1 MLDNF
6 MKSLNHVVQY
16 IIFFCILTI
25 LTLFNQTVYA
35 ESEDIVAYNYAAAR
49 APGVQSCT
57 YGYDLLSGD
66 ISYNKTQI
74 TGALPYNLSY
84 RAPLRR
90 NFSAAQTFFQP
101 ETSRVGW
108 TDNYQSHV
116 IVQNITEQEKQYKL
130 KASPAT
136 DPNARFAE
144 SYDPVITEDT
154 IKAIIVRLPGEV
166 ADTVFLEKDGAFRR
180 LFSADPV
187 ALLNRAYIYSLWD
200 GAEADGLGE
209 YQLSRSGSN
218 LIISKNGVQY
228 TVTGTSYR
236 TVSSQTSPKKINYS
250 YLTTDYLLWGAT
262 KDTWTISNRPYYAVS
277 NTTPHIETSVTVS
290 TDLYRVAKIDD
301 KQGNVTNLQY
311 DSKMNL
317 IQVSDRYNNKLVFER
332 TFHDVTLGTS
342 QTVDESRLVTKV
354 TYTAAQGGTQVATF
368 NYKTYANKVPSTGA
382 NTYVFALI
390 SSDSTV
396 AGAYSYTNEMTEIG
410 AIKLYVA
417 QRGAA
422 PDSSYYFPVLTE
434 VKNSA
439 GQGIVKWFITQNYYV
454 VGSGPNAYLSAA
466 RTTLRTNVPAPLAG
480 VSRYSLTTYDDNFK
494 TITTS
499 VALSNLKNATNTIK
513 SSYSGMDVTGYP
525 CLTVDGK
532 PAFKM
537 TFDVRNRLKNVLY
550 PSNEEVIY
558 TYDDLNRVTEVREV
572 RGGDDRTTKYTYGS
586 LNNNTVNLLSIPTS
600 IVAPN
605 LTITNVINP
614 RGQIVTQTQT
624 SSQTGSTSK
633 VTTYGYDETTTSK
646 HFGRLLSVDGPR
658 SGTADKIIYAYD
670 TYGNLASQT
679 QTVNGAARITQYLGY
694 NIFGSPERIVNPSGL
709 VSQFIYNT
717 DGTLKSQ
724 TTGVG
729 GTTGTITG
737 QATSYTYNTI
747 KQRISETNPDGE
759 VTNFTY
765 DQIGYLIE
773 TTLPNGNR
781 IQNTYHPTGTL
792 ASEKSLTSA
801 GAVAAERYQFIDD
814 NGRVGKT
821 QQGSDA
827 ARQYI
832 TFLYDSTGNL
842 IQSTSAEGITEKWTY
857 DAFNRVTSHTDSAGN
872 VDTKEYDVNDNIVL
886 SKDALNAGSNPFS
899 YRNGNVLTQ
908 EVSTD
913 YGTKTYTY
921 NEADQLIQ
929 RLHGPR
935 KCNYNT
941 LDELGRYKAFVCAA
955 NSGTTANEYQV
966 NDNYSYDQSRYGRLD
981 KVTTGVT
988 GYDVDTLY
996 TYDTYDRVTQKG
1008 TTNQLFNRYANTPG
1022 NTLNVNYGYSTGG
1035 KLTSMTLPSGR
1046 SLTYSYSSTTG
1057 MLTGINLN
1065 GSALVRSLSYDGAN
1079 RVTGWQW
1086 GASGNAGYTQSYNND
1101 GSIAALTNKDNASA
1115 VNYSL
1120 TYAYDK
1126 DGRITLVTRHNGT
1139 KDAYTYDAV
1148 NRLLSESRTT
1158 DTAAT
1163 YSISYTYDTNGNRLT
1178 LNATGQHM
1186 QPAASAAYTYA
1197 ANTNKLAS
1205 FTKGGVA
1212 QTFSHT
1218 ANSELS
1224 YGTYLPTYDYSG
1236 RRKVDRASTDYYF
1249 MNYNHK
1255 NERSFRDKVVNG
1267 AVSTMTQYIYDEQSH
1282 LIGEYDK
1289 TGALVE
1295 YVWMGDKPVAAIYG
1309 SGAATKIYY
1318 IVTDHL
1324 NTPRRLVDGVT
1335 HAVVWSWDSTAFGVG
1350 NPTGSITFN
1359 LRFPGQYYDV
1369 GTNQFYNH
1377 NRFYNPELGRYMEP
1391 DPIGLEAGL
1400 NPYAYAGSNPVMN
1413 VDSSGLSFQG
1423 PTSFMP
1429 LNNYQL
1435 SNVHVGYDLFSL
1447 NLSIDYSINKSI
1459 GYQSNNHNLWVAD
1472 ESRSRG
1478 QVNLSDYTFDVNPL
1492 GKAFSLVGV
1501 GRGGGAA
1508 PKASTNYYRD
1518 VREGTGALGRS
1529 GSELK
1534 NASYQKVR
1542 NESTTINGREYSGH
1556 ALDQIQNR
1564 GVMPSVVENT
1574 IQTGNRYPTRSGTT
1588 GYYDPV
1594 NNVRVIVDSKTG
1606 RVVTT
1611 IRGKP

>member
-1 MLDNF
+1 

-16 IIFFCILTI
+16 IIFFCSLTI
-25 LTLFNQTVYA
+25 LSLFNQTVHA
-35 ESEDIVAYNYAAAR
+35 ETEDIVAYNYAAAR
-49 APGVQSCT
+49 APGIQSCT

-74 TGALPYNLSY
+74 TGALPYNLNY

-108 TDNYQSHV
+108 TDNYHSHV

-130 KASPAT
+130 KDSPTA
-136 DPNARFAE
+136 DPNTRFAE
-144 SYDPVITEDT
+144 SYDPVITVNA

-228 TVTGTSYR
+228 TITGTSYR
-236 TVSSQTSPKKINYS
+236 TVSSQTSLKKINYS

-290 TDLYRVAKIDD
+290 MDLYRVAKIDD

-317 IQVSDRYNNKLVFER
+317 TQVSDRYNNKLVFER
-332 TFHDVTLGTS
+332 AFHDVTLGAS
-342 QTVDESRLVTKV
+342 QTVDESRLITKV

-368 NYKTYANKVPSTGA
+368 NYKAYANKAPSTGTD
-382 NTYVFALI
+382 TYVFALI

-417 QRGAA
+417 QRGAT

-434 VKNSA
+434 VKNAA
-439 GQGIVKWFITQNYYV
+439 GQGIIKWLITQNYYV
-454 VGSGPNAYLSAA
+454 IGSGPNAYLSVAK
-466 RTTLRTNVPAPLAG
+466 TTLRTYVPATLAG
-480 VSRYSLTTYDDNFK
+480 GSRQSLTSYDDNFK
-494 TITTS
+494 TISTKVS
-499 VALSNLKNATNTIK
+499 LSNLRNGTATIK
-513 SSYSGMDVTGYP
+513 SSYNEMEVTGYP

-532 PAFKM
+532 PADKL
-537 TFDVRNRLKNVLY
+537 TFDERSRLTYVSY
-550 PSNEEVIY
+550 PNSGVNY
-558 TYDDLNRVTEVREV
+558 TYDDLNRVTEVTEY
-572 RGGDDRTTKYTYGS
+572 DRTTKYTYGP

-679 QTVNGAARITQYLGY
+679 QTVNGTARITQYLGY
-694 NIFGSPERIVNPSGL
+694 NTFGSPERIVNPSGL

-724 TTGVG
+724 TVGVG
-729 GTTGTITG
+729 GATGTITG
-737 QATSYTYNTI
+737 PTTSYTYNAI

-759 VTNFTY
+759 ITSFTY
-765 DQIGYLIE
+765 DQIGSLIE
-773 TTLPNGNR
+773 TKLPNGNR
-781 IQNTYHPTGTL
+781 IQNTYHGTGTL

-801 GAVAAERYQFIDD
+801 GAVAAERYQDIDD
-814 NGRVGKT
+814 NGRVSKT

-827 ARQYI
+827 ARQYT
-832 TFLYDSTGNL
+832 TFTYDSTGNL

-908 EVSTD
+908 EVNTD
-913 YGTKTYTY
+913 YGTKAYTY

-996 TYDTYDRVTQKG
+996 TYDAYDRVTQKS
-1008 TTNQLFNRYANTPG
+1008 TTNQLFNRYANTLG
-1022 NTLNVNYGYSTGG
+1022 KTLNVNYGYSTGG

-1046 SLTYSYSSTTG
+1046 SVTYSYSSTTG

-1101 GSIAALTNKDNASA
+1101 GSIASLTNKDNASA

-1120 TYAYDK
+1120 NFGYDK

-1139 KDAYTYDAV
+1139 KDAYTYDV
-1148 NRLLSESRTT
+1148 VDRLLSESRTT
-1158 DTAAT
+1158 GTAAT
-1163 YSISYTYDTNGNRLT
+1163 YSISYTYDKNGNRLT

-1186 QPAASAAYTYA
+1186 QPAASAAYTYTT
-1197 ANTNKLAS
+1197 NTNKLAS

-1224 YGTYLPTYDYSG
+1224 YGTYLPTYDYAG

-1267 AVSTMTQYIYDEQSH
+1267 AVSTMTQYIYDEESH

-1295 YVWMGDKPVAAIYG
+1295 YVWMGGKPVAAIYG

-1391 DPIGLEAGL
+1391 DPIGLEGGL
-1400 NPYAYAGSNPVMN
+1400 NPYAYAGSNSVMN
-1413 VDSSGLSFQG
+1413 VDPSGLSFQG

-1435 SNVHVGYDLFSL
+1435 SNVHVGYDFFSL

-1459 GYQSNNHNLWVAD
+1459 GYQSNDHNLWVAD
-1472 ESRSRG
+1472 GSRSRG

-1501 GRGGGAA
+1501 GRGGGTA
-1508 PKASTNYYRD
+1508 PKASANYYRGA
-1518 VREGTGALGRS
+1518 REGSAVSFIPRQNDF
-1529 GSELK
+1529 K
-1534 NASYQKVR
+1534 
-1542 NESTTINGREYSGH
+1542 I
-1556 ALDQIQNR
+1556 DQR
-1564 GVMPSVVENT
+1564 
-1574 IQTGNRYPTRSGTT
+1574 T
-1588 GYYDPV
+1588 GYVKDTHGLSIFNNPNSVSSKGFVPYRIDPKSISDQL
-1594 NNVRVIVDSKTG
+1594 RI
-1606 RVVTT
+1606 
-1611 IRGKP
+1611 IQRGNDPNHYEITPRPGADLKPEQYIKLCSNIKCL

>member
-1 MLDNF
+1 

-16 IIFFCILTI
+16 IIFFFNLIVLSV
-25 LTLFNQTVYA
+25 FNQTVYA

-49 APGVQSCT
+49 APGIQSCT

-74 TGALPYNLSY
+74 TGALPYNLNY
-84 RAPLRR
+84 KAPLRR

-116 IVQNITEQEKQYKL
+116 VVQNVTKQEKQYKL
-130 KASPAT
+130 KASPT
-136 DPNARFAE
+136 GDPNTRFAE
-144 SYDPVITEDT
+144 SYDPVITENT
-154 IKAIIVRLPGEV
+154 IKSIIVRLPGEV
-166 ADTVFLEKDGAFRR
+166 ADTVFLEKDGTFRR

-187 ALLNRAYIYSLWD
+187 ALLNRTSIEGLWD
-200 GAEADGLGE
+200 IAEKDGLGE

-228 TVTGTSYR
+228 TVTSTSYR
-236 TVSSQTSPKKINYS
+236 TVSPQTSPKEINYS
-250 YLTTDYLLWGAT
+250 YLSTDYNLWGTTNAI
-262 KDTWTISNRPYYAVS
+262 WAISNRPYYAVS
-277 NTTPHIETSVTVS
+277 NTTPYIETSVTVS
-290 TDLYRVAKIDD
+290 MDLYRVAKVDD
-301 KQGNVTNLQY
+301 KQGNLINLQY

-317 IQVSDRYNNKLVFER
+317 TQVSDRYNNKLVFER
-332 TFHDVTLGTS
+332 TFHDVTLGAS

-354 TYTAAQGGTQVATF
+354 TYTAAQGGSQVATF
-368 NYKTYANKVPSTGA
+368 NYKAYTNKVPSTGT

-417 QRGAA
+417 QRGAT

-434 VKNSA
+434 VKNAA
-439 GQGIVKWFITQNYYV
+439 GQGIIKWLITQNYYV
-454 VGSGPNAYLSAA
+454 IGSGPNAYLSAA
-466 RTTLRTNVPAPLAG
+466 KTILKTYAPVPLASG
-480 VSRYSLTTYDDNFK
+480 SRESLTSYDDNFK
-494 TITTS
+494 TISTS
-499 VALSNLKNATNTIK
+499 IALSNLKNATTTIK

-532 PAFKM
+532 PAVKM
-537 TFDVRNRLKNVLY
+537 TFDVRNRLKYVLY
-550 PSNEEVIY
+550 PSSKEVSY
-558 TYDDLNRVTEVREV
+558 TYDDLNRVTEVREFD
-572 RGGDDRTTKYTYGS
+572 GTDRTTKYTYGP

-679 QTVNGAARITQYLGY
+679 QTVNGAARITQYLDY

-709 VSQFIYNT
+709 ASQFIYNT

-737 QATSYTYNTI
+737 QTTSYTYNTL
-747 KQRISETNPDGE
+747 KQKISETNPDGE
-759 VTNFTY
+759 VTSFTY

-827 ARQYI
+827 ARQYT

-908 EVSTD
+908 EVNTD
-913 YGTKTYTY
+913 YGTKTYSY

-955 NSGTTANEYQV
+955 NSGTTASEYQV

-996 TYDTYDRVTQKG
+996 TYDAYDRVTQKG

-1035 KLTSMTLPSGR
+1035 KLTSVTLPSGR

-1057 MLTGINLN
+1057 MLTAINLN

-1086 GASGNAGYTQSYNND
+1086 GAAGNAGYAQSYNND
-1101 GSIAALTNKDNASA
+1101 GSIASLTNKDNASA

-1120 TYAYDK
+1120 TFGYDK
-1126 DGRITLVTRHNGT
+1126 DGRITLVTRNNGT
-1139 KDAYTYDAV
+1139 KDAYTYDV
-1148 NRLLSESRTT
+1148 VDRLLSESRTT
-1158 DTAAT
+1158 GTAAT
-1163 YSISYTYDTNGNRLT
+1163 YSISYTYDKNGNRLT

-1186 QPAASAAYTYA
+1186 QPAASAAYTYT

-1212 QTFSHT
+1212 QIFSHT
-1218 ANSELS
+1218 ANSELN
-1224 YGTYLPTYDYSG
+1224 YGTYLPTYDYAG
-1236 RRKVDRASTDYYF
+1236 RRKVDRASTDYYY

-1267 AVSTMTQYIYDEQSH
+1267 AVATMTQYIYDEQSH

-1324 NTPRRLVDGVT
+1324 NTPRRLVDGVS

-1391 DPIGLEAGL
+1391 DPIGLEGGL

-1413 VDSSGLSFQG
+1413 VDPSGLEISAMSNG
-1423 PTSFMP
+1423 AM
-1429 LNNYQL
+1429 
-1435 SNVHVGYDLFSL
+1435 SNVIMPFSL
-1447 NLSIDYSINKSI
+1447 PNDYFFGDFPTVAQANANL
-1459 GYQSNNHNLWVAD
+1459 
-1472 ESRSRG
+1472 
-1478 QVNLSDYTFDVNPL
+1478 
-1492 GKAFSLVGV
+1492 
-1501 GRGGGAA
+1501 
-1508 PKASTNYYRD
+1508 
-1518 VREGTGALGRS
+1518 
-1529 GSELK
+1529 
-1534 NASYQKVR
+1534 
-1542 NESTTINGREYSGH
+1542 TINGGSGRNLNVN
-1556 ALDQIQNR
+1556 ASRL
-1564 GVMPSVVENT
+1564 MVEPNGSGKWGQTKSGNT
-1574 IQTGNRYPTRSGTT
+1574 TLG
-1588 GYYDPV
+1588 
-1594 NNVRVIVDSKTG
+1594 VRVSGYRDDYGNWISSKWSTIPSNQDRGYWVYGELTMSASGKLYSDTYNFEQHTYNNAFTNKAGFMPTVVSNGLTVGRNLLTEIGALNAAGAKSFNFKSGVYKIDDGFKINFFNKPFCPSCPIVPM
-1606 RVVTT
+1606 R
-1611 IRGKP
+1611 